1 MRRVFACA
9 FSAFFL
15 LSCCLAGAQDQY
27 SEKDKKKLAEIAE
40 RPEVQKEIE
49 TQWEA
54 IQRKDL
60 EFAYSINRSIEVEKA
75 SPTAFAEY
83 RSKYGELYDNPLLEQ
98 YVNVLGQRL
107 IPRNSNNLYA
117 FRILLDPVPRAEALS
132 TGTVYISTGLVSL
145 LDNEAQL
152 SYVLAHEIAHVE
164 KAHQYNVIRNS
175 ILDEK
180 LAEEHQADATKKR
193 AIFSA
198 ITAAAGAGI
207 GGLAGGANGAMAG
220 ALLGGVGGLVTS
232 SILIRNRFDPTNWSK
247 LEEDEADTFG
257 LQYMLQQNYDA
268 REVPRMLARLDKL
281 TTEDSRVGLGFIG
294 SKRRVQERIEHISE
308 ELKGEDAALIQ
319 QRLASGGLK
328 GSSPEFAVLMATL
341 KRDNGIQA
349 MQYDL
354 FAMAKD
360 NLQDAVSLRS
370 NDPRAQTFLGELLAT
385 TAQTPEDRQDAL
397 NHIMLAIK
405 YDAERGAY
413 PEPHLD
419 NAVMLLS
426 SRDANMAQ
434 TAQKE
439 IKAYIALYQR
449 EHAGAIPP
457 NVHVLYDYLTD
468 TGDQN
473 WYMPPASSITT
484 RNTGSVGVV
493 STSASSP
500 NATELVNTSL
510 TNNSTTASASE
521 PQTQGAHAVA
531 TGTTAKRATTRQA
544 SYHKP
549 Q

>member
-1 MRRVFACA
+1 MRRTRTLACA
-9 FSAFFL
+9 LSICFL
-15 LSCCLAGAQDQY
+15 ILCGASTAQDQY
-27 SEKDKKKLAEIAE
+27 SEKDKKRLSEIAQ

-54 IQRKDL
+54 IQRKDM
-60 EFAYSINRSIEVEKA
+60 EFAFSINRSIEVEKA
-75 SPTAFAEY
+75 SPIAFAEY
-83 RSKYGELYDNPLLEQ
+83 RTKYGELYDNPLLEQ

-107 IPRNSNNLYA
+107 VPKASNNLYA

-132 TGTVYISTGLVSL
+132 TGTIYVSTGLVSL

-152 SYVLAHEIAHVE
+152 TYVLAHEIAHIE
-164 KAHQYNVIRNS
+164 KAHQYNAIRNS
-175 ILDEK
+175 VLEEK
-180 LAEEHQADATKKR
+180 LNEEHETDATKKR
-193 AIFSA
+193 ALFSA
-198 ITAAAGAGI
+198 ITTAAGAGL
-207 GGLAGGANGAMAG
+207 GGIAGGARG
-220 ALLGGVGGLVTS
+220 ALTGAIIGGVGGLVAS
-232 SILIRNRFDPTNWSK
+232 SVIIRNRFEPTNWSK
-247 LEEDEADTFG
+247 VEEDEADSHG

-308 ELKGEDAALIQ
+308 QLKGEDAALIQ

-328 GSSPEFAVLMATL
+328 GSTPEFATLMATL

-370 NDPRAQTFLGELLAT
+370 NDPRAQTYLGELLAT
-385 TAQTPEDRQDAL
+385 TAQTDPDRKEAL
-397 NHIMLAIK
+397 DHILLAIK

-419 NAVMLLS
+419 HAVMMLS
-426 SRDANMAQ
+426 SRDAGMAQ
-434 TAQKE
+434 SAQKE
-439 IKAYIALYQR
+439 IKAYVALYQR
-449 EHAGAIPP
+449 EHEGTTPP

-473 WYMPPASSITT
+473 WYMPPASAITT
-484 RNTGSVGVV
+484 RNTGSLGVV
-493 STSASSP
+493 SSSANSP
-500 NATELVNTSL
+500 KATELVNASL
-510 TNNSTTASASE
+510 NETTATAPAAE
-521 PQTQGAHAVA
+521 TGATRPA
-531 TGTTAKRATTRQA
+531 THGATTKPA
-544 SYHKP
+544 AFHKV

>member
-1 MRRVFACA
+1 MRRTRTLACA
-9 FSAFFL
+9 LSICFL
-15 LSCCLAGAQDQY
+15 ILCGASTAQDQY
-27 SEKDKKKLAEIAE
+27 SEKDKKRLSEIAQ

-54 IQRKDL
+54 IQRKDM
-60 EFAYSINRSIEVEKA
+60 EFAFSINRSIEVEKA
-75 SPTAFAEY
+75 SPIAFAEY
-83 RSKYGELYDNPLLEQ
+83 RTKYGELYDNPLLEQ

-107 IPRNSNNLYA
+107 VPKASNNLYA

-132 TGTVYISTGLVSL
+132 TGTIYVSTGLVSL

-152 SYVLAHEIAHVE
+152 TYVLAHEIAHIE
-164 KAHQYNVIRNS
+164 KAHQYNAIRNS
-175 ILDEK
+175 VLEEK
-180 LAEEHQADATKKR
+180 LNEEHETDATKKR
-193 AIFSA
+193 ALFSA
-198 ITAAAGAGI
+198 ITTAAGAGL
-207 GGLAGGANGAMAG
+207 GGIAGGARG
-220 ALLGGVGGLVTS
+220 ALTGAIIGGVGGLVAS
-232 SILIRNRFDPTNWSK
+232 SVIIRNRFEPTNWSK
-247 LEEDEADTFG
+247 VEEDEADSHG

-308 ELKGEDAALIQ
+308 QLKGEDAALIQ

-328 GSSPEFAVLMATL
+328 GSTPEFATLMATL

-370 NDPRAQTFLGELLAT
+370 NDPRAQTYLGELLAT
-385 TAQTPEDRQDAL
+385 TAQTDPDRKEAL
-397 NHIMLAIK
+397 DHILLAIK

-419 NAVMLLS
+419 HAVMMLS
-426 SRDANMAQ
+426 SRDAGMAQ
-434 TAQKE
+434 SAQKE
-439 IKAYIALYQR
+439 IKAYVALYQR
-449 EHAGAIPP
+449 EHEGTTPP

-473 WYMPPASSITT
+473 WYMPPASAITT
-484 RNTGSVGVV
+484 RNTGSLGVV
-493 STSASSP
+493 SSSANSP
-500 NATELVNTSL
+500 KATELVNASL
-510 TNNSTTASASE
+510 NETTATAPAAE
-521 PQTQGAHAVA
+521 TGATHPA
-531 TGTTAKRATTRQA
+531 THGATTKPA
-544 SYHKP
+544 AFHKV